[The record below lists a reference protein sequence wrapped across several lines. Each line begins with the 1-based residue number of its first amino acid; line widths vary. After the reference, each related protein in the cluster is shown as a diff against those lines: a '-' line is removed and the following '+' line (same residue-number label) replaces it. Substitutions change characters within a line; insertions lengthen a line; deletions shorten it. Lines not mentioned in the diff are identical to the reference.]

1 MVELSPVD
9 VKLGEPGYKERYYA
23 EKFDVSDPEKID
35 EIRKDTLGQISGKIK
50 LKNVIQIISIGR
62 RIGFV
67 TYAFGTYAGLVD
79 IDIDNEILVKLFVDS
94 FNGIVSRL
102 ECIFLSTA
110 EGGENLRVCESVCL
124 RERLSV
130 GLYFV
135 SKYVEGLCWVCR
147 YYYQGVCSWQW
158 FYPYHYAPFASD
170 LKGLADLE
178 ITFFLGEPF
187 KPFDQLMGTLPA
199 ASSSAL
205 PEEYRRLMTDPA
217 SPILEFYPPEFEI
230 DMNGKRFAWQGIA
243 KLPFIDEK
251 KLLAE
256 TKKLEG
262 TLKEEERYRNS
273 VMLDLLYVH
282 ASHPLAVQVTAYYH
296 FSYQLAPHQRYPW
309 PIDTNVSGG
318 MNGYLWL
325 TVRNG
330 YMNVVPSPVSGL
342 QDVCYNQTLNVT
354 YLNPPPHK
362 HIPEH
367 PKGTLLPGKNLGPLD
382 IKPFPGLWHED
393 NGGRR
398 QQSRE
403 RPRVPGAMSIPQL
416 GEAAH
421 RLLKN
426 TLNLKSNHN
435 NFGSGEQ
442 TSYRNA
448 ASNQVHNRPR
458 VTGSSGYGRRFIED
472 RSSYCGNYDQ
482 GNGITGSP
490 RPAFSPFELKAS
502 EQILRTQDRYLN
514 QEQQTVSPYVVQGNT
529 QKFRRQDGYLHQEE
543 QRHSLQDG
551 MSALTIE
558 EISTKPPALM
568 SPRIPNSGQ
577 FPSNRNQFVQNI
589 GPLPSPPPKWIIR
602 QPAGNSGT
610 SYKQQ
615 TSSAATYDK
624 QVKNVCQAKSQEPPE
639 FL

>member
-1 MVELSPVD
+1 MQFFS
-9 VKLGEPGYKERYYA
+9 A
-23 EKFDVSDPEKID
+23 
-35 EIRKDTLGQISGKIK
+35 
-50 LKNVIQIISIGR
+50 
-62 RIGFV
+62 
-67 TYAFGTYAGLVD
+67 
-79 IDIDNEILVKLFVDS
+79 ILHVLIMF
-94 FNGIVSRL
+94 VSR
-102 ECIFLSTA
+102 
-110 EGGENLRVCESVCL
+110 
-124 RERLSV
+124 
-130 GLYFV
+130 
-135 SKYVEGLCWVCR
+135 YVEGLCWVCR
-147 YYYQGVCSWQW
+147 YYYQGVDHVVEVHVYSEFCKDVMANKEVMYQHSAHWSLLLRTQSRADFSHFLSALPLVE

-170 LKGLADLE
+170 MKGLADLE

-205 PEEYRRLMTDPA
+205 PEAYRRLMNDPA

-262 TLKEEERYRNS
+262 TLKEEERFRNS
-273 VMLDLLYVH
+273 VMFDLLYVH
-282 ASHPLAVQVTAYYH
+282 ASHPLAAPVTAYYR
-296 FSYQLAPHQRYPW
+296 FFYQLAPHQRYPW
-309 PIDTNVSGG
+309 PIDTNLSGG

-325 TVRNG
+325 SVRNG

-362 HIPEH
+362 HIPEY
-367 PKGTLLPGKNLGPLD
+367 PEGTLLPGKNLGPLD

-458 VTGSSGYGRRFIED
+458 ATGSSGYGRRFIED

-482 GNGITGSP
+482 GNGIAGSP

-502 EQILRTQDRYLN
+502 QQSLRTQDRYLN

-610 SYKQQ
+610 CYKQQ

-624 QVKNVCQAKSQEPPE
+624 QVKNVCQAKSLESPE